1 MNPHG
6 PIIGVLL
13 AGRRSSR
20 FSGGDKCLSAL
31 AGKPL
36 LAHAIERRHGT
47 NRGPLRL
54 SLCAESD
61 WSRIDW
67 SQGGFVT
74 E

>member
-13 AGRRSSR
+13 AGQRSSR
-20 FSGGDKCLSAL
+20 FGGGDKCLSAL

-36 LAHAIERRHGT
+36 LPHAIERRHGT

-54 SLCAESD
+54 SLCPESD
-61 WSRIDW
+61 WSRIGW
-67 SQGGFVT
+67 SQNDFVT